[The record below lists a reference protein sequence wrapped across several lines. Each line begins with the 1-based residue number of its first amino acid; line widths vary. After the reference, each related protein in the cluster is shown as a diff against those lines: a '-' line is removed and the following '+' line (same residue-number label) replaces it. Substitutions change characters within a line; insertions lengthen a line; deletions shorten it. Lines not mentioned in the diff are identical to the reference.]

1 MKKWIILII
10 VASYSLTGCYKEN
23 NPNDEHFT
31 IIGDIAQVSSLTAPS
46 NTAQANGEIELT
58 VKLSVRNTTITFLQF
73 YQRLGTSGD
82 YIASLLVPFVE
93 DFSEEERVFIMKV
106 PYPIPDAVGATI
118 SIQVEAITANEL
130 VSNRVTVSPNNIK
143 IN

>member
-1 MKKWIILII
+1 MKKWIILILA
-10 VASYSLTGCYKEN
+10 ASYSLTGCYKEN

-46 NTAQANGEIELT
+46 NSAEANSEIELT
-58 VKLSVRNTTITFLQF
+58 VKLSVRNTTITSLQF
-73 YQRLGTSGD
+73 YERLGTSGD
-82 YIASLLVPFVE
+82 YNASLRVPFVE
-93 DFSEEERVFIMKV
+93 NFSEEERVFIMKV
-106 PYPIPDAVGATI
+106 LYPIPDAIGETI

-130 VSNRVTVSPNNIK
+130 VSNRVTVSPNNIT